1 MGSDVGNAEPAHL
14 QCPLPPP
21 FRGEREGEDGA
32 CRNPSN
38 KQILM
43 DDERQMESKVK
54 KESPQMSADDLL
66 ATCSAA
72 CPVHTDTREYVQRIS
87 RGDYE
92 GALDVLLEVNP
103 FPSVCGRICHHP
115 CESECRRKA
124 IDSAVSLRMLKRF
137 VVENTKEYRKTRW
150 KKPSEARQGTVAVIG
165 SGPSGLTAA
174 RDLALLGYRV
184 TVYEKDSKLGGMLAH
199 AIPRYRL
206 PVDTL
211 MEDIEDILAA
221 GIETVTSCE
230 IGKDITFDALRSK
243 HDAILVAVGLSESHS
258 LPIPGVDSKGVL
270 LGIPFLWDIANGLR
284 PEVSNRTLIIGGG
297 NVAIDIARAA
307 KRLGPSK
314 VYMAC
319 LESREEMPAW
329 KWEIEEAEEE
339 GIEILNS
346 WGPKAVLAEGG
357 NVTGIEF
364 KQCTRVFDEQ
374 RRFSPQYDESVTKRV
389 EVDSVIIAI
398 GQKAC
403 LECVAQTPVAV
414 DRGRLVCDRTSMA
427 TSERGV
433 FACGEV
439 ITGPGSAIQAVGTG
453 HDAAKVIAHFLE
465 TGETLKLAPRT
476 VQTIGDLPAETAAR
490 ARKFERMEV
499 TLTDPGTRVL
509 DFVPIEPGYSEAEAL
524 AESRRCLA
532 CATGASLESPTD
544 CAGCLTCV
552 RVCPFGVAKVD
563 RTAVMPAQECQTCG
577 LCAAECPA
585 AGIALSR
592 FATNKMKDL
601 VRAILS
607 KTDVGKIS
615 RPFIVSYCCLNET
628 TSRKFLREQT
638 EDEIIQSGVLR
649 VMVPCVG
656 RLSSVDLLS
665 PLELGADKVAV
676 IACKEDGCFYT
687 GAEELL
693 KRRIARVKKFLNEIG
708 AGQGSLE
715 FFKTTGSAEESW
727 VQIWDELRS
736 PTTSDVT
743 PEGRVHTGDSR

>member
-1 MGSDVGNAEPAHL
+1 MKN
-14 QCPLPPP
+14 
-21 FRGEREGEDGA
+21 
-32 CRNPSN
+32 
-38 KQILM
+38 
-43 DDERQMESKVK
+43 
-54 KESPQMSADDLL
+54 ESPQMPADELL

-137 VVENTKEYRKTRW
+137 VVENTKEYRVARR
-150 KKPSEARQGTVAVIG
+150 KKPVEALQGSVAVIG
-165 SGPSGLTAA
+165 SGPAGLTAA

-206 PVDTL
+206 PVDAL
-211 MEDIEDILAA
+211 AEDIEDILAT
-221 GIETVTSCE
+221 GIKAVTSCE
-230 IGKDITFDALRSK
+230 VGKDITFDELRK
-243 HDAILVAVGLSESHS
+243 EHDAILVAVGLSESHS
-258 LPIPGVDSKGVL
+258 LPIPGIDSNGVL

-284 PEVSNRTLIIGGG
+284 PEVGARTLIVGGG
-297 NVAIDIARAA
+297 NVAIDVARAA

-346 WGPKAVLAEGG
+346 WGPKSVLAEGG

-364 KQCTRVFDEQ
+364 RKCTRVFDDQ

-389 EVDSVIIAI
+389 EVDSIIITI

-414 DRGRLVCDRTSMA
+414 DKGRLVCDRSSMA

-476 VQTIGDLPAETAAR
+476 VQTIGDLPAETADR
-490 ARKFERMEV
+490 AKKFERMEV
-499 TLTDPGTRVL
+499 SLTNPAQRIM
-509 DFVPIEPGYSEAEAL
+509 DFEAIEPGYSEADAL

-532 CATGASLESPTD
+532 CATGAVLESEAD

-552 RVCPFGVAKVD
+552 RICPFGVAQVD
-563 RTAVMPAQECQTCG
+563 RTAVMPVAQCQTCG

-601 VRAILS
+601 VRSILA
-607 KTDVGKIS
+607 KTDAGKIA

-628 TSRKFLREQT
+628 TSRKFLGEQS
-638 EDEIIQSGVLR
+638 EDEICRSGVLR
-649 VMVPCVG
+649 VMVPCVA
-656 RLSSVDLLS
+656 RLSSVDLMS

-693 KRRIARVKKFLNEIG
+693 KRRIAKVKKFLDEVG

-715 FFKTTGSAEESW
+715 YFKTVGSAEESW

-736 PTTSDVT
+736 TTMTDAS
-743 PEGRVHTGDSR
+743 PEARVHTGDSR

>member
-1 MGSDVGNAEPAHL
+1 
-14 QCPLPPP
+14 
-21 FRGEREGEDGA
+21 
-32 CRNPSN
+32 
-38 KQILM
+38 
-43 DDERQMESKVK
+43 MEN
-54 KESPQMSADDLL
+54 ESPHVSAGDMF

-137 VVENTKEYRKTRW
+137 VVENTKDYRIARR
-150 KKPSEARQGTVAVIG
+150 KKPEATGKGSVAVIG

-174 RDLALLGYRV
+174 RDLALLGYSV
-184 TVYEKDSKLGGMLAH
+184 TVYEKESRLGGMLAH

-206 PVDTL
+206 PVEAL
-211 MEDIEDILAA
+211 MEDIEDVLAV
-221 GIETVTSCE
+221 GIEVRTGCN
-230 IGKDITFDALRSK
+230 IGKDVSMEELRKK
-243 HDAILVAVGLSESHS
+243 HDAVLIAVGLAESHS
-258 LPIPGVDSKGVL
+258 LPIPGAGSEGVL
-270 LGIPFLWDIANGLR
+270 LGIPFLWDVANGLR
-284 PEVSNRTLIIGGG
+284 PQLGNRSLIVGGG

-307 KRLGPSK
+307 KRLGTSK

-339 GIEILNS
+339 GIEIYNS
-346 WGPKAVLAEGG
+346 WGPKAILENAGKVA
-357 NVTGIEF
+357 GIEF
-364 KQCTRVFDEQ
+364 KRCTRVFDEQ
-374 RRFSPQYDESVTKRV
+374 KRFSPQYDEAETKKV
-389 EVDSVIIAI
+389 DVDSVILAI

-403 LECVAQTPVAV
+403 LDCVSQTEITV
-414 DRGRLVCDRTSMA
+414 DRGRLVCDRTSMS

-439 ITGPGSAIQAVGTG
+439 ITGPGSAIQAIGTG

-465 TGETLKLAPRT
+465 TGETLKIAPRS
-476 VQTIGDLPAETAAR
+476 VQTIGDLPMATAER
-490 ARKFERMEV
+490 AKKFDRLEV
-499 TLTDPGTRVL
+499 NLTDPETRVL
-509 DFVPIEPGYSEAEAL
+509 DFSPIEPGYTEAEAL

-532 CATGASLESPTD
+532 CATGAHLEEGKV

-552 RVCPFGVAKVD
+552 RICPFGVAQVD
-563 RTAVMPAQECQTCG
+563 RTASMPAEKCQTCG

-592 FATNKMKDL
+592 FATNKMKEL
-601 VRAILS
+601 LKLTLS
-607 KTDVGKIS
+607 GADAEKIS
-615 RPFIVSYCCLNET
+615 RPFVVSYCCQNET
-628 TSRKFLREQT
+628 SSREFLRRQT
-638 EDEIIQSGVLR
+638 EEEIRESGVLL

-656 RLSSVDLLS
+656 RLSALDLMS
-665 PLELGADKVAV
+665 PFELGADKVAV

-693 KRRIARVKKFLNEIG
+693 KRRIGRVGKFLDEIG
-708 AGQGSLE
+708 VGRESLQ
-715 FFKTTGSAEESW
+715 FFTTEGSAEQSW
-727 VQIWDELRS
+727 PRIWEEVR
-736 PTTSDVT
+736 TATQAAAAQ
-743 PEGRVHTGDSR
+743 G